1 MADEFPSAELAA
13 AERLDAAITAT
24 LRGRPPGDVDPVTLW
39 LAASLRP
46 AAPARV
52 RHRVGESVRRAG
64 RTAWRPLQVAAALLA
79 LAFTGHALGGL
90 FAGEWIAAGVQEAH
104 SPHVAL
110 EGALAFFAAA
120 TAVAAGAVRRAWS
133 PVSVAVGTP
142 LGLVLGVRG
151 VFEIGTFTQGAVF
164 HLTEG
169 LLAVVLLAIW
179 WRTRRYRRRAGPEE
193 EV

>member
-1 MADEFPSAELAA
+1 MADEFPPAELAA

-24 LRGRPPGDVDPVTLW
+24 LRGRPPSDADPVTLW

-52 RHRVGESVRRAG
+52 RHRVGEAVRRAD

-79 LAFTGHALGGL
+79 LAFTSHALGGL
-90 FAGEWIAAGVQEAH
+90 VAGEWIAEGVHEAH

-120 TAVAAGAVRRAWS
+120 AAVAAGAIRRAWS
-133 PVSVAVGTP
+133 PVSVAVGAP

-151 VFEIGTFTQGAVF
+151 VFEIGTFTPGGVF

-179 WRTRRYRRRAGPEE
+179 WRTRRYARRAGPEE
-193 EV
+193 EA